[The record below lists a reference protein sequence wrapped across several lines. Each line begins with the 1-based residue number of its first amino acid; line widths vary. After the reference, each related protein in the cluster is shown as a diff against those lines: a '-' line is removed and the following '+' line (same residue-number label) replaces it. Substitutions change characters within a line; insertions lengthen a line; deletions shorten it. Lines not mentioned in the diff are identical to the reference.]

1 MKYLAISLILAATI
15 GILFSVV
22 SYAKDSETVQEI
34 SVEDAMEAWQKQE
47 VVFIDVR
54 TVEEY
59 NQGHVPGA
67 LLLPLAEL
75 ENRLD
80 EVTTDTKVLIICR
93 SGNRSGKANIIL
105 QKNGST
111 NTYSVRGGML
121 AWKEAVEK
129 EE

>member
-1 MKYLAISLILAATI
+1 MKYLVASLIFAATI

-34 SVEDAMEAWQKQE
+34 SVEDAMEAWQKQV

-105 QKNGST
+105 QKNGFT